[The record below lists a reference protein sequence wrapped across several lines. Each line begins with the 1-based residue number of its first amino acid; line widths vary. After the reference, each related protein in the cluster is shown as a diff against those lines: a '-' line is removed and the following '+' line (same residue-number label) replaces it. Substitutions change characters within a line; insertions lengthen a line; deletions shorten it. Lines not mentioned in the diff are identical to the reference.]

1 MAAQEFRRV
10 ANQGNQIGYT
20 VPESDRIFAL
30 AMRRLLLRVVAMI
43 EDRYGLRPVNADR
56 EALTPR

>member
-1 MAAQEFRRV
+1 MAALEHRRT
-10 ANQGNQIGYT
+10 ANQIGYT

-30 AMRRLLLRVVAMI
+30 AMRRLLLRVVSMI

>member
-1 MAAQEFRRV
+1 M
-10 ANQGNQIGYT
+10 NQGQIGYT
-20 VPESDRIFAL
+20 VPESDRVFAI

-43 EDRYGLRPVNADR
+43 EDKYGLRPVNADR